1 MIWFNIKSLEEK
13 LIQNKVSEETGFHY
27 LLTFLIFLM
36 LAIGQNTDDDFSN
49 KWWRYGDFLIGLF
62 IMIWGISKTFK
73 INSKGNNKDFLKRYF
88 SLSFVHSFRLAIV
101 LVIILLLKK
110 LLIEYAPV
118 NISSLLIALTKSDLV
133 EFSVNL
139 LISVLYYFLL
149 IKSFM
154 LVNKNHHINIA
165 SVKA

>member
-27 LLTFLIFLM
+27 LLTFFIFLM
-36 LAIGQNTDDDFSN
+36 FAIIQNTDDDFSN
-49 KWWRYGDFLIGLF
+49 KWWRYGDFLIGLI

-101 LVIILLLKK
+101 IVILLILKK
-110 LLIEYAPV
+110 LLIEFAPV
-118 NISSLLIALTKSDLV
+118 TISSLLTTLTKSDMI
-133 EFSVNL
+133 EFSFNL
-139 LISVLYYFLL
+139 LISVIYYFLL
-149 IKSFM
+149 IKSFI
-154 LVNKNHHINIA
+154 LVNKNYNIDIA
-165 SVKA
+165 TVKA